1 MGGATRVLELCA
13 EAWLHVKERGA
24 LTEEPGWTR
33 QKLEIV
39 LGERDTLC
47 AVTVANVQCY
57 SWTKQCKSPECCVFY
72 FCRTDEDIVTAS
84 SGFTSAEWHTDTT
97 ALSFQPEQFLHAA
110 LAGTVATASFL
121 LSLFS
126 TPWKKLQRELMC
138 NTVQFYL
145 GKVLKS
151 QLERCWD
158 ASVCCRLLLS
168 DCFWLLITSPAGV

>member
-1 MGGATRVLELCA
+1 MRGATHVLDLRA
-13 EAWLHVKERGA
+13 KAWLHVKERGA

-33 QKLEIV
+33 QKLEFV

-47 AVTVANVQCY
+47 AVSVASVQCY
-57 SWTKQCKSPECCVFY
+57 RWTKRCKSPDCYVFY
-72 FCRTDEDIVTAS
+72 FYRTDEDIDAVS
-84 SGFTSAEWHTDTT
+84 SGFTSAEWHTETT

-110 LAGTVATASFL
+110 LAGTLTTAGFV
-121 LSLFS
+121 LSLF

-145 GKVLKS
+145 GKVLVS
-151 QLERCWD
+151 QLERCRD
-158 ASVCCRLLLS
+158 ASVCCRLLQS